1 MRGPTEQVE
10 AFGVC
15 TGYGGKTAN
24 DLRPRHGSAFRHAFL
39 HHRIDQNGFGNGMR
53 LMRPHTMKFYPAL
66 LASLAFVAA
75 LLCVYYIHSMYF
87 KVDVVLYSAV
97 FDGVLAATLAAAWL
111 FRSILFRCLN
121 SFEKIQLTIIWLLA
135 GYAFAISVPTV
146 IDRSLSFYLLEKLQ
160 QRGGGIRLDRFE
172 TVFTEEYVK
181 EHRLLDVR
189 LTEQQQSGTIEI
201 TDNCVRL
208 TERGRRLARFSRF
221 FRLNL
226 LPKKRLLM
234 GEYSDALTD
243 PFRHQRSGPG
253 YECKPK

>member
-1 MRGPTEQVE
+1 MDR
-10 AFGVC
+10 
-15 TGYGGKTAN
+15 
-24 DLRPRHGSAFRHAFL
+24 
-39 HHRIDQNGFGNGMR
+39 NGFSNGMR
-53 LMRPHTMKFYPAL
+53 LMRLQTMKFYPAL
-66 LASLAFVAA
+66 VASLAFMAA
-75 LLCVYYIHSMYF
+75 LLCVYCVHSRYF
-87 KVDVVLYSAV
+87 RVDVVLYSAL
-97 FDGVLAATLAAAWL
+97 FDGALAAAIAAALL
-111 FRSILFRCLN
+111 FRSTLFRGLN
-121 SFEKIQLTIIWLLA
+121 RFEKIQLTTIWLLV

-243 PFRHQRSGPG
+243 PFRHQRSGLG
-253 YECKPK
+253 YECKLE